1 MTTHG
6 DYHISYHYCDNIV
19 SVIITHS
26 GHSGQTQEGGLEERA
41 LGGDL
46 LTCEQC
52 YYTGYSIITPDI
64 VLSYLT
70 REQ

>member
-1 MTTHG
+1 M
-6 DYHISYHYCDNIV
+6 

-52 YYTGYSIITPDI
+52 YYTGYGIITPDI